1 MENGREVAHRARK
14 DHVNA
19 TVRGVKESSG
29 PVSGLN
35 PACTLAPVVELPS
48 REGSA
53 QMADLAY
60 AVLLIGGFLVLA
72 LTLRGLER
80 L

>member
-1 MENGREVAHRARK
+1 MLEPKPQGRQQAALIAR
-14 DHVNA
+14 
-19 TVRGVKESSG
+19 RG
-29 PVSGLN
+29 
-35 PACTLAPVVELPS
+35 AP
-48 REGSA
+48 

-60 AVLLIGGFLVLA
+60 AVVFVAGFLVLV